1 MTIGESTG
9 GGAALVLVLD
19 DESDIRESLA
29 AFLDDCGFSVLTA
42 GSAEDALSLD
52 LLAKVGVAVVDIRL
66 GGMDGLGFIKL
77 AHAKHPGIRFLIH
90 TGSTDFRLDQD
101 LRSIGLTE
109 ADVLYKPLADIGMF
123 EAAIHARLFRGS
135 A

>member
-1 MTIGESTG
+1 MTPGELA
-9 GGAALVLVLD
+9 GGASRVLVLD
-19 DESDIRESLA
+19 DEFDIRESLSG
-29 AFLDDCGFSVLTA
+29 FLDDCGFSVLTA
-42 GSAEDALSLD
+42 GSAEEALSLD
-52 LLAKVGVAVVDIRL
+52 LLAEVGVAVVDIRL

-77 AHAKHPGIRFLIH
+77 AHVKHPWIRFLIH

-109 ADVLYKPLADIGMF
+109 DDVLYKPVVDIGMF
-123 EAAIHARLFRGS
+123 EAAIRARLTGGG

>member
-1 MTIGESTG
+1 MNPLGQSRT
-9 GGAALVLVLD
+9 AASRVLILD
-19 DESDIRESLA
+19 DESDIRASLGG
-29 AFLDDCGFSVLTA
+29 FLDDCGFSVLVA
-42 GSAEDALSLD
+42 GSAEEALSLD
-52 LLAKVGVAVVDIRL
+52 LLAEVGVAVVDIRL

-90 TGSTDFRLDQD
+90 TGSTDFRLDED

-109 ADVLYKPLADIGMF
+109 ADVLYKPVADIGMF
-123 EAAIHARLFRGS
+123 EAAIRVRMAGGG